1 MPKKIQKNVKKPLAA
16 LYVPDDDLA
25 AQIKVKKE
33 AVKLANDYR
42 LAYRN
47 PNLFQPEY
55 LVKDAVV
62 AFIPDREKDQ
72 HVVKAYEKAKIK
84 TVLLKVPQKE
94 QDKAKE

>member
-1 MPKKIQKNVKKPLAA
+1 MPKKIVKNVKKPLAVI
-16 LYVPDDDLA
+16 YVPDDELA
-25 AQIKVKKE
+25 AQAKVKEE
-33 AVKLANDYR
+33 AVKLARDYR

-55 LVKDAVV
+55 LIKGAAV

-84 TVLLKVPQKE
+84 VVLLKVTKPENKG
-94 QDKAKE
+94 